1 MGLNLFNKLQ
11 KLKIHGYKN
20 RLRVGLPEATFKA
33 MFNPASLS
41 MSHGNQFHNLQGI
54 NTTGR
59 VARYSHTAPPKIK
72 LDLVMDGTGVTDYG
86 GVTVLG
92 LGAASVATQI
102 KTFMDLCFYMD
113 GKLHE
118 PKFLK
123 IQWGTS
129 LLKDFNCRLQ
139 SVDIEYTSFEKSGAP
154 LHAVLKTT
162 FVEDESPT
170 TLALKAGK
178 SSPDLSHVRV
188 VKSGDTLP
196 LLTKDIYGSS
206 AHYLRVAEVNGLD
219 DFRCLIPGQELLFP
233 PSERESTGEAA
244 SQ

>member
-11 KLKIHGYKN
+11 KLKINVYKN
-20 RLRVGLPEATFKA
+20 RLRIGLPEATFKV

-41 MSHGNQFHNLQGI
+41 MSHKNKFHNLQGI

-59 VARYSHTAPPKIK
+59 VARYSHTTSPTIK
-72 LDLVMDGTGVTDYG
+72 LDLVLDGTGVTDYG
-86 GVTVLG
+86 GATLLG
-92 LGAASVATQI
+92 LGTASVEAQI
-102 KTFMDLCFYMD
+102 KKFMHLCFYMD
-113 GKLHE
+113 GKIHE

-129 LLKDFNCRLQ
+129 LLDDFNCRLD
-139 SVDIEYTSFEKSGAP
+139 SVDIEYTSFEKNGAP

-162 FVEDESPT
+162 FVEDESPK

-206 AHYLRVAEVNGLD
+206 AYYLRVAEVNGLD
-219 DFRCLIPGQELLFP
+219 DFRHLIPGQELFFP
-233 PSERESTGEAA
+233 PLEGGSTGEAA